1 MRVGTFT
8 MYHDFTRNQEKSI
21 KYLNDVNRQIYSG
34 TKIEYGYQ
42 DTSTFVNT
50 LRLDQ
55 EEYTLSQNA
64 LGADMARQF
73 ASNSDNTM
81 NQMVKTLTEFKTK
94 LINATSESN
103 STTDRRAIA
112 QELVGLRQHMMN
124 LANTSI
130 NGQYL
135 FSGSAF
141 AQKPIDASGNYQ
153 GNSDE
158 VKSLISSG
166 VQLPFNID
174 GNSLFLGSD
183 NDYARTV
190 STNVPK
196 KNITL
201 LYDQPPTDRY
211 ITVDDKIK
219 DMTGNNGDG
228 EKSYF
233 YVTGTQS
240 DGTSF
245 KQRIDVS
252 ADSKISDLLDKI
264 KDTYKGNVDV
274 TLNNY
279 GEIEVKDLQKG
290 SSKLQFHM
298 VGSDNSGALTK
309 ATTGFTSGSTAMTVQ
324 SSTGIAVGDVL
335 NIEGLGQ
342 VQVASITASAT
353 TPLSDIINYKP
364 PLGASP
370 KAEVTEVSI
379 KKVNASSTTADAG
392 AAPYL
397 AGATSLNVASA
408 TGMAAGDEIIIGGE
422 KYTISSTTAGPP
434 DTINLS
440 SGLKANVAA
449 GDPVSIV
456 TPLTDVGALASSGQS
471 VTEFMKSGM
480 APLTV
485 VNAPAWND
493 QWDHSTFNFN
503 VEFKNRQS
511 AANAQPQELLTSVL
525 GGIPSGITLNG
536 TAHAFSLTTSSTMR
550 NLVDEIQGALD
561 SEFGANQFSTT
572 LVSGKIVVKDKNI
585 DPKYTDTQSSRLR
598 TMTLNGDTTVGV
610 KTFASINGVE
620 SDKVYFKKDG
630 AILSSNVSQVVSST
644 NAYAKPTDT
653 LLSTSGST
661 TMVGK
666 QLTMEMT
673 NVDGNNQ
680 TVTIDFAAT
689 GATFTVGANK
699 YSILNADSPQTI
711 TMPNDVT
718 YRQLTDVMSMVI
730 GNTLPS
736 STTVAA
742 PGAAIGATSI
752 DLASVSGYSVGDK
765 ITIGN
770 GTSSYTIG
778 AIAGTTLT
786 LSPALTA
793 AATTGAIV
801 MSAKDYNSAV
811 DAASRKATVSIDDTG
826 KIVVEDKTHSATRA
840 NLSMYDSTAGVGT
853 NMGYTKSSQISTNS
867 LTLNS
872 NNALTLDDPYV
883 SIFDQ
888 LQAAIDSVISGKT
901 RASDN
906 GDDPRNTGMQNAILA
921 IDHIFDHVVRK
932 HTDIGAVGNSFQL
945 SVDRST
951 TLKINVKTVRSEVLD
966 TDIGSAYL
974 ELNQRSINY
983 QALLATVNKINGLSL
998 VNYM

>member
-8 MYHDFTRNQEKSI
+8 MYQDFTRNQERSI

-55 EEYTLSQNA
+55 EEYTLGQNA

-81 NQMVKTLTEFKTK
+81 NQMITTLTEFKTK
-94 LINATSESN
+94 LVKATSESN
-103 STTDRRAIA
+103 STTDRSAIA
-112 QELVGLRQHMMN
+112 QELIGLRQHMMN

-141 AQKPIDASGNYQ
+141 AQKPIDASGEYK
-153 GNSDE
+153 GNSDK
-158 VKSLISSG
+158 VKSLINSG

-174 GNSLFLGSD
+174 GTSLFLGSD
-183 NDYARTV
+183 NDYARTI

-201 LYDQPPTDRY
+201 LHDKPPTDRY
-211 ITVDDKIK
+211 ITVDDAVK

-228 EKSYF
+228 SKSHF

-264 KDTYKGNVDV
+264 KDAYKGNVDV

-279 GEIEVKDLQKG
+279 GQIEVKDLQKG

-298 VGSDNSGALTK
+298 IASDNSTAQTK
-309 ATTGFTSGSTAMTVQ
+309 ATAGFTAGSTALTVQ
-324 SSTGIAVGDVL
+324 SSTGIAVGDLL

-342 VQVASITASAT
+342 VQVSSITASAT
-353 TPLSDIINYKP
+353 TPLSDIVNFQP
-364 PLGASP
+364 PLSKSP
-370 KAEVTEVSI
+370 KAEVTELSV
-379 KKVNASSTTADAG
+379 KKVNGISTTA
-392 AAPYL
+392 AAVAA
-397 AGATSLNVASA
+397 AGATAVSLNSSA
-408 TGMAAGDEIIIGGE
+408 GMAAGDEITIGGE
-422 KYTISSTTAGPP
+422 KYTISSIVTGPP
-434 DTINLS
+434 DTVNLA
-440 SGLKANVAA
+440 SGLKAAVAIN
-449 GDPVSIV
+449 DPASMD
-456 TPLTDVGALASSGQS
+456 TPLADVGQLATSGNS
-471 VTEFMKSGM
+471 ITEFIKSGM

-485 VNAPAWND
+485 GNTTAWNE
-493 QWDHSTFNFN
+493 QWDHAVFNFN
-503 VEFKNRQS
+503 VEYRNRQTGEFS
-511 AANAQPQELLTSVL
+511 QPQELLSSAL
-525 GGIPSGITLNG
+525 GGVPTGITLNG
-536 TAHAFSLTTSSTMR
+536 NVHAFGLGATSTMR
-550 NLVDEIQGALD
+550 NLVDEIQTALD
-561 SEFGANQFSTT
+561 GEFGASKFSAT
-572 LVSGKIVVKDKNI
+572 LVNGKIVVKDKNI
-585 DPKYTDTQSSRLR
+585 DPEYSDTDSSVLR
-598 TMTLNGDTTVGV
+598 TMTLNAPAN
-610 KTFASINGVE
+610 TFASINGVE

-630 AILSSNVSQVVSST
+630 ANLSSNVSQIVKST

-653 LLSTSGST
+653 LLSTSGAT

-666 QLTMEMT
+666 QLNMQLTT
-673 NVDGNNQ
+673 VDGKDQ
-680 TVTIDFAAT
+680 SVTINFGAT
-689 GATFTVGANK
+689 ASTFTVGTNT
-699 YSILNADSPQTI
+699 YNILNAASPQVGT
-711 TMPNDVT
+711 PANQVT
-718 YRQLTDVMSMVI
+718 YRQLMDVMSMAMS
-730 GNTLPS
+730 NTLPA
-736 STTVAA
+736 STTVSA
-742 PGAAIGATSI
+742 PGFAIGATAI
-752 DLASVSGYSVGDK
+752 DVASVSGYSVGDK
-765 ITIGN
+765 ITIGS
-770 GTSSYTIG
+770 GATSYTIS

-786 LSPALTA
+786 FAPALVTA
-793 AATTGAIV
+793 AATGDTV
-801 MSAKDYNSAV
+801 VNSKDYNSAV
-811 DAASRKATVSIDDTG
+811 DGAGRRANVYIDDTG
-826 KIVVEDKTHSATRA
+826 KIIMQDKTSSATRA
-840 NLSMYDSTAGVGT
+840 NLAMYDSNT
-853 NMGYTKSSQISTNS
+853 NTGFTKSAQINTNS

-872 NNALTLDDPYV
+872 NNAITMDDPYV

-888 LQAAIDSVISGKT
+888 MQTAIDAVKSGKT
-901 RASDN
+901 RATDD
-906 GDDPRNTGMQNAILA
+906 GKDPRNTGMQNAILA
-921 IDHIFDHVVRK
+921 IDHVFDHVIRK